1 MDWNIWGVALLL
13 TLSGL
18 YFLETERARAS
29 EQTIT
34 VRALKPA
41 RTTLERAWLA
51 EPLQVFMRQMQ
62 MARHRRSDL
71 WPMDKGGF

>member
-1 MDWNIWGVALLL
+1 MDWNILGVALLL
-13 TLSGL
+13 SLSGL

>member
-1 MDWNIWGVALLL
+1 MDWNVLGVALLL